1 MSPTF
6 RPRLLP
12 AALAFSAA
20 ALIGLAVHE
29 GYREAAYRDPVGIPT
44 VGFGSTVHADGTTP
58 VQPGDRLPPVRALIT
73 LGAHVTRTEQALRQ
87 CIGPVPLAQHEWD
100 AFVSL
105 AYNIGPH
112 RLCSSSIVR
121 LLRQDPP
128 DYAGACRQ
136 IGRWVY
142 AGGVKLPG
150 LVARREAEM
159 RLCLG
164 EDTAP

>member
-12 AALAFSAA
+12 AFLTVSAA
-20 ALIGLAVHE
+20 ALIGVAVHE

-44 VGFGSTVHADGTTP
+44 VGFGSTVHADGATP
-58 VQPGDRLPPVRALIT
+58 VPPGDRRPTVRAQNPLA
-73 LGAHVTRTEQALRQ
+73 AHLTRTEQALRQ

-100 AFVSL
+100 AFVAL
-105 AYNIGPH
+105 AYNIGAN
-112 RLCSSSIVR
+112 RFCGSTIVR
-121 LLRQDPP
+121 LLQQTPP

-142 AGGVKLPG
+142 AGGRRLPG

-164 EDTAP
+164 EEAAP